1 MISARTAQGYEEF
14 KASTLQERQTIVSR
28 WSELEAENLKSS
40 QDKGRV
46 RSDSHGSRNASPRR
60 FFHARQLSLEE
71 KKRQHEERKAKR
83 EAERNKIQCQDGKS
97 SCPFCRRVN
106 PHAHTP
112 RVIDTTKISERRPSD
127 AISEFEE
134 AIQASVAA
142 TSRGDPEQDAMIER
156 AIRASIRELQNDSGP
171 TTSNHEAINRA
182 IQASILAAGR
192 YTTQGSST
200 TESDTN
206 YQPMLEKSIRD
217 SLASYEDHRRP
228 KSAAK
233 DINTADE
240 KSQRSLLASK
250 ETNVGP
256 VDSDEDEDLKLAIR
270 RSKEEHEKSST
281 EEEIVMRYIKKQSLI
296 EDELRSK
303 RLEYQRSQSQ
313 KLQGG
318 IQSDAEEES
327 AADEEALQLAIK
339 ESLKTTGGGSTT
351 GAG

>member
-1 MISARTAQGYEEF
+1 VISARTAQGYEEF
-14 KASTLQERQTIVSR
+14 KASTLQERQAIVIR

-60 FFHARQLSLEE
+60 FFHARQLSLEK
-71 KKRQHEERKAKR
+71 KKRQYEERKAKR

-112 RVIDTTKISERRPSD
+112 GVIDTTKSERRPSD

-156 AIRASIRELQNDSGP
+156 AIRASIRELQNDSGT

-192 YTTQGSST
+192 YTAQGSST

-206 YQPMLEKSIRD
+206 YQPMLAKSIRD
-217 SLASYEDHRRP
+217 SLASYEDHR
-228 KSAAK
+228 AAK
-233 DINTADE
+233 DIYTADE

-250 ETNVGP
+250 ETNVGR

-303 RLEYQRSQSQ
+303 RLEYQRKQSQ

-318 IQSDAEEES
+318 VQSDAEEES

-339 ESLKTTGGGSTT
+339 ESLKTTGGGSSP